1 MFRKAFTFI
10 FTLIIFAFSYADSII
25 VAKKGNATYI
35 QYSQFLLAQGETVI
49 GPIQLLVG
57 ADIGNILI
65 KPSNSDI
72 KVLGY
77 ISEPASNNLLENL
90 VGKTISVEG
99 EGRVIRGTVISVKDE
114 FITLDTKN
122 GVVIITIPKFPNR
135 ISSSLKWQDLLSPRI
150 TIKLSSNKPTNAGIN
165 LIYPIT
171 GFQWDVVYSAEIS
184 GNKVILNGFYK
195 IINSTPVK
203 LNDVNLYIKD
213 GEKVIKLQ
221 ENVIFESYTSKNIS
235 IDKVILPLQ
244 KEIKINSEKYFPDGK
259 VAFYKNNV
267 YIGNGII
274 VNKILKLP

>member
-1 MFRKAFTFI
+1 MFRRVFAFI
-10 FTLIIFAFSYADSII
+10 FMLITFSYADSI
-25 VAKKGNATYI
+25 VVDKKGNSTYI

-57 ADIGNILI
+57 ADVDNILI
-65 KPSNSDI
+65 KPSNSNI

-77 ISEPASNNLLENL
+77 VSEPTSNNILENL

-99 EGRVIRGTVISVKDE
+99 EGRLIRGTVISVKDE

-122 GVVIITIPKFPNR
+122 GVVITTIPKFPNR

-150 TIKLSSNKPTNAGIN
+150 TIKLSSDKPTNAGIN
-165 LIYPIT
+165 LIYPIN

-184 GNKVILNGFYK
+184 GNNVILNGFYK
-195 IINSTPVK
+195 ITNSTPVR

-221 ENVIFESYTSKNIS
+221 ENVIFESYTSKVIS

-244 KEIKINSEKYFPDGK
+244 KGIKINSEKYFPDGK
-259 VAFYKNNV
+259 VAIYKNNV
-267 YIGNGII
+267 YIGNGRII
-274 VNKILKLP
+274 NKTLKLP